1 MIGQGVLSGLI
12 KKVVA
17 GAVAAGCALV
27 AVFALGATIYHLLL
41 LVFVPAGAGAI
52 TAALFAAAAA
62 AVSFRFFGKSG
73 AEARQDDDDAEL
85 EEEDDGLLGRAV
97 HLVAARPM
105 LGGAAALATAFLFL
119 RNPALA
125 TLAAGLF
132 GETERQRK
140 RRRRRDRQQT

>member
-1 MIGQGVLSGLI
+1 MLGGKVLSGLI
-12 KKVVA
+12 SKVVA

-27 AVFALGATIYHLLL
+27 AVFALGAAVYHLLL
-41 LVFVPAGAGAI
+41 LVFVPAGAGAV

-73 AEARQDDDDAEL
+73 SSSRDD
-85 EEEDDGLLGRAV
+85 EEEDEFEDHDGGLLGRAA
-97 HLVAARPM
+97 HLVAARPV

-132 GETERQRK
+132 GETERRRK
-140 RRRRRDRQQT
+140 RERRRG